1 MIHETAIISP
11 GAKIGNNV
19 SVGPWTY
26 IGPDVEIG
34 DDCVIHSHV
43 VIKGPSK
50 IGKGNEFYQ
59 FSTIGEDTPDKKY
72 AGEKTWLEMGD
83 NNIVR
88 ENVTIHRGT
97 VQDNG
102 ITKIGDNNL
111 LMAYVHIA
119 HDCVVGNNTIF
130 ANNASLAGHVHV
142 DDWVILAGMVG
153 VHQFCRLGAHSF
165 IGLDTI
171 VLKDVPPYVMAQGS
185 TAEPKGINT
194 EGLKRRGYTP
204 EQILDI
210 KRAYKEVYRKGNTL
224 EEALVKLGQDNDKA
238 HVAIMKSFIEGTNRG
253 IIR

>member
-185 TAEPKGINT
+185 TAEPKGINS

-204 EQILDI
+204 EQVLDI

-224 EEALVKLGQDNDKA
+224 EEALVKLGQENDKA

>member
-11 GAKIGNNV
+11 GAKIGKNV
-19 SVGPWTY
+19 SIGPWTY
-26 IGPDVEIG
+26 VGPDVEIG

-50 IGKGNEFYQ
+50 IGKGNQFYQ

-72 AGEKTWLEMGD
+72 DGEKTWLEMGD

-97 VQDNG
+97 VQDKG
-102 ITKIGDNNL
+102 VTKIGDNNL

-185 TAEPKGINT
+185 TAEPKGINS
-194 EGLKRRGYTP
+194 EGLKRRGFSSD
-204 EQILDI
+204 QILDI

-224 EEALVKLGQDNDKA
+224 EEALTKLDQDKD

>member
-1 MIHETAIISP
+1 MIHETAIVSP
-11 GAKIGNNV
+11 GAKLGKNV
-19 SVGPWTY
+19 SVGPWSY

-50 IGKGNEFYQ
+50 IGKGNQFYQ

-72 AGEKTWLEMGD
+72 AGEATWLEMGD

-153 VHQFCRLGAHSF
+153 VHQFCRLGAHCF

-185 TAEPKGINT
+185 TAGPKGINS
-194 EGLKRRGYTP
+194 EGLKRRGFSS

-210 KRAYKEVYRKGNTL
+210 KRAYKEIYRKGNTL
-224 EEALVKLGQDNDKA
+224 EEALDKLEQDKD
-238 HVAIMKSFIEGTNRG
+238 HVAIMKTFIEGSNRG
-253 IIR
+253 IVR